1 MSENI
6 FEDIIAENFPNFGK
20 ETDIQFQENMEV
32 RGWDPVTVLDV
43 RVNYTN
49 GSLMEERMYI
59 IKISGGK
66 FFSSIRKKKCKDY
79 KSSGLNFKVVR
90 VADT

>member
-1 MSENI
+1 MLYREKSSREI
-6 FEDIIAENFPNFGK
+6 REA
-20 ETDIQFQENMEV
+20 
-32 RGWDPVTVLDV
+32 RGWDPVTVLEV
-43 RVNYTN
+43 SVNYTN

-66 FFSSIRKKKCKDY
+66 FFSSIRKKKYKDY
-79 KSSGLNFKVVR
+79 TCSGLNFKVVR

>member
-1 MSENI
+1 MLYREKSSREI
-6 FEDIIAENFPNFGK
+6 R
-20 ETDIQFQENMEV
+20 EV

-43 RVNYTN
+43 SVNYTN

-66 FFSSIRKKKCKDY
+66 FFSSIRKKKYKDY
-79 KSSGLNFKVVR
+79 TSSGLNFKVVR
-90 VADT
+90 VAYT

>member
-1 MSENI
+1 MLYREKSSREI
-6 FEDIIAENFPNFGK
+6 R
-20 ETDIQFQENMEV
+20 EV

-66 FFSSIRKKKCKDY
+66 FFSCIRKKKCKDY